1 MDAALAA
8 AAVLS
13 VVCPYACSIGG
24 DVYILLYWAKTGELA
39 GLNGSGRGPAQ
50 ATTATFVNGIPRN
63 GIRSVSVPGA
73 VAGWASA
80 HKRFGTLSWADVV
93 APAVRLAESGVP
105 VHATLAQNSA
115 ERAELLARNPAAH
128 TLFGGLNV
136 GGRLVQPELAATL
149 QRIAEHGAA
158 EFYEGETAHRV
169 VRASGDLG
177 GLLAAEDLHSHE
189 SLWQQPIT
197 APFRGCEV
205 ATMPPNS
212 YGLTLLFQLLLS
224 TEWAPGA
231 TAAEAALHGLAAR
244 RKAYAAAGPVMAD
257 PEDHEAAARALL
269 AEAIAGRWTDAFPVE
284 SRDRC
289 TTNVVAMDRW
299 GNAVSLVQSVSAP
312 YGAGVVVPGT
322 GILLNNRMTGFTS
335 EHGRPNTVGPRR
347 RPAHTLIPCLV
358 LRKNRPRIALGTP
371 GAAGQSCTLAQIL
384 RRVLIDGKTLAAAIA
399 EPRWSVDLKGQPIY
413 ESDMDEGTAAQLR
426 AATPA
431 FAPKAT
437 AWQTFGSVKA
447 VAVEANGFVGVADG
461 RREAAVAGH

>member
-24 DVYILLYWAKTGELA
+24 DVYILLYWAKAGELA
-39 GLNGSGRGPAQ
+39 GLNGSGRAPAQ
-50 ATTATFVNGIPRN
+50 ATAETFANGIPRN
-63 GIRSVSVPGA
+63 GIRSVCVPGV

-80 HKRFGTLSWADVV
+80 LERFGTLPWVDIL
-93 APAVRLAESGVP
+93 APAMQLAKRGVP
-105 VHATLAQNSA
+105 VHATLAQNST
-115 ERAELLARNPAAH
+115 ERADLLARNPAAH
-128 TLFGGLNV
+128 TLFGGLTV
-136 GGRLVQPELAATL
+136 GSMLVQPELAATL
-149 QRIAEHGAA
+149 QRIAERGAA

-177 GLLAAEDLHSHE
+177 GLLAAEDLGSHE
-189 SLWQQPIT
+189 SLWQQPVT

-224 TEWAPGA
+224 AEWAPGA
-231 TAAEAALHGLAAR
+231 TVAEAALQGFAAR
-244 RKAYAAAGPVMAD
+244 RKAYAAASPVMAD
-257 PEDHEAAARALL
+257 PEDHEATARALL
-269 AEAIAGRWTDAFPVE
+269 TEAIAGRWTSVPPVE

-312 YGAGVVVPGT
+312 YGAGVIAPGT
-322 GILLNNRMTGFTS
+322 GILLNNRMTGFTP
-335 EHGRPNTVGPRR
+335 EPGQPNTVGPRR
-347 RPAHTLIPCLV
+347 RPAHTLIPSLV
-358 LRKNRPRIALGTP
+358 LRQTRPWMALGTP

-384 RRVLIDGKTLAAAIA
+384 RRVLIDGQTLDAAIA
-399 EPRWSVDLKGQPIY
+399 EPRWSVDLRGQPIY

-437 AWQTFGSVKA
+437 GWQTFGSVKA
-447 VAVEANGFVGVADG
+447 VAVEADGFVGVADG